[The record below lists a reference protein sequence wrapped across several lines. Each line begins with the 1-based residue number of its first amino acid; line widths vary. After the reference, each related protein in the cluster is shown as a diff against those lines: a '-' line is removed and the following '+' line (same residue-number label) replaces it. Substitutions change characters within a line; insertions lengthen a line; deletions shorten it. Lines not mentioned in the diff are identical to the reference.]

1 MSVVNK
7 LPSKIVD
14 VDRIAGGIEN
24 SLGGRE
30 WKKNQVIHVF
40 IIHKWDPWEFMEV
53 DIMWK
58 IVEESIDVSISLD
71 TSENYSFG

>member
-1 MSVVNK
+1 MRRRRVYELNFMSVVNK

-40 IIHKWDPWEFMEV
+40 IIHK
-53 DIMWK
+53 
-58 IVEESIDVSISLD
+58 
-71 TSENYSFG
+71 

>member
-1 MSVVNK
+1 MSIVNK
-7 LPSKIVD
+7 LRSKIVD

-24 SLGGRE
+24 SFGGRE

-40 IIHKWDPWEFMEV
+40 LIHTSWEFMEV

-58 IVEESIDVSISLD
+58 IVEESIDVSIISLD
-71 TSENYSFG
+71 APKNYSFR